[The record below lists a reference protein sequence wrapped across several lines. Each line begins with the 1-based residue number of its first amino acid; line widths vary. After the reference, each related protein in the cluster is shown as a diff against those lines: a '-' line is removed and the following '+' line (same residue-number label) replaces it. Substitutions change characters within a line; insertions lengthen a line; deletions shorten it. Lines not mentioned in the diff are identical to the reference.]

1 MQIVLLGSLSSD
13 DRGRG
18 EVFLVEHHWN
28 IRSIVVL
35 MPWKQCSH
43 TSGEGYY
50 RNKCTLWF
58 TFSHS
63 ISQQQLGNGITMIF
77 RNIDSCN
84 DFLIPQKAED
94 KIELV
99 DKTSTKVLAKCI

>member
-1 MQIVLLGSLSSD
+1 
-13 DRGRG
+13 
-18 EVFLVEHHWN
+18 
-28 IRSIVVL
+28 
-35 MPWKQCSH
+35 
-43 TSGEGYY
+43 
-50 RNKCTLWF
+50 
-58 TFSHS
+58 
-63 ISQQQLGNGITMIF
+63 MIF